1 LSTVCV
7 AVVSS
12 PSASMAARASRS
24 TTRWAPSGRAQ
35 GARLATS
42 VNSELAGEVELLVGT
57 TEAVTGNPHRVQRM
71 RVGVRSPRSYELAI
85 FAAGEGLQQRGAID
99 RVGEAAAIA
108 ISLAQPRL
116 LRCLPAVCTP
126 RPMPNRPAAVTT
138 VLMSCAVVT

>member
-1 LSTVCV
+1 MSTVCV

-71 RVGVRSPRSYELAI
+71 RVGVRSSGVTNSRPSPRVKGCSSGEPSIEL
-85 FAAGEGLQQRGAID
+85 ERRRQ
-99 RVGEAAAIA
+99 
-108 ISLAQPRL
+108 
-116 LRCLPAVCTP
+116 
-126 RPMPNRPAAVTT
+126 
-138 VLMSCAVVT
+138 